1 MEDKDEQVRED
12 IEKYLKSLDLGK
24 RKNNLS
30 LHFKYVSIILVM
42 VIIAITSIAV
52 AQNTKA
58 WLFIG
63 YAGTVLSVVLSV
75 IAIFITFIDIAGQ
88 EKKLSEIT
96 KTSNELKFTLNQFIS
111 ESQKFYERMQF
122 DSVRKNLSNDDSI
135 TDESEET
142 QDTKKEEISKD
153 SMPWASEPVG
163 LTGVM
168 KLKKYE
174 ISENDIRAAA
184 EVSGVNVRRIDSSS
198 LYIYTVHYYANLE
211 NGADFDKFKRLISI
225 KAEILD

>member
-1 MEDKDEQVRED
+1 MENKDELVKED
-12 IEKYLKSLDLGK
+12 IEKYFKNLSLEK
-24 RKNNLS
+24 RKNNLP

-42 VIIAITSIAV
+42 IIIAITSIAV

-75 IAIFITFIDIAGQ
+75 IAIFVTFIDIAGQ

-122 DSVRKNLSNDDSI
+122 DNARKNIDNDDSLTGEYKEI
-135 TDESEET
+135 
-142 QDTKKEEISKD
+142 QDTKKEETSKS
-153 SMPWASEPVG
+153 SMPGASEPVG
-163 LTGVM
+163 ITGKM
-168 KLKKYE
+168 ELKKYG
-174 ISENDIRAAA
+174 IRENDIKTAA
-184 EVSGVNVRRIDSSS
+184 EVSGVKVNRIDGSP
-198 LYIYTVHYYANLE
+198 LYTYIVHYYANLE
-211 NGADFDKFKRLISI
+211 KGADLDKFKRLISV
-225 KAEILD
+225 KTEILD